1 MEELKHKFPL
11 TLNDCYDLINT
22 YSQLDPLKP
31 NEIFTYDYVY
41 GILFYILLQS
51 YMRQ

>member
-22 YSQLDPLKP
+22 YSQLEPLKP
-31 NEIFTYDYVY
+31 NEIFTYDYVK
-41 GILFYILLQS
+41 
-51 YMRQ
+51 